1 MVSLTGPGIIFWDC
15 CKNAI
20 IDRYYNFVTLGSWVF
35 GCYQLTNN
43 KHVNFILSYINVRNM
58 RGKVLVLMYKEAM
71 SQTVLNVC
79 VCVNIVFMWLHRRDV
94 IIARRKWDAFLFNKK
109 QYSIQKNGQRLCV
122 NIKRKKIHDLILKT
136 RKFSFIS
143 EIIRKCE
150 YMLSGQM

>member
-1 MVSLTGPGIIFWDC
+1 MVSLTGPGIIFWEC

-71 SQTVLNVC
+71 SQTLFNVC
-79 VCVNIVFMWLHRRDV
+79 V
-94 IIARRKWDAFLFNKK
+94 
-109 QYSIQKNGQRLCV
+109 
-122 NIKRKKIHDLILKT
+122 
-136 RKFSFIS
+136 
-143 EIIRKCE
+143 
-150 YMLSGQM
+150 